1 MDNAH
6 HAAPSSSNPVGA
18 PRRTT
23 RDHISQEASVT
34 RPNRTDST
42 RPTAAVIG
50 AGVSGLT
57 AAHVLSATHDV
68 TLFESDTRLG
78 GHAHTHDVAG
88 RDGNLRIDS
97 GFIVHNEKTYPHLL
111 RLFRELDVPTQ
122 PTEMSMSITCR
133 GCGLSYAGGRGPK
146 GMFAQKRRLADPRF
160 IRMRSDVPRFHKAA
174 HALLADESQDPTWG
188 EFLAS
193 QGFSD
198 YFVRHFAIPL
208 VSCVWSCGDLDAE
221 SYPARHLFRFLDH
234 HGMLT
239 VTGSPTW
246 RTVTGGSATYVDR
259 LVERLPDVRKESAV
273 TAVTRH
279 DDGVDV
285 LVRDGRM
292 TTFDR
297 AVVATHAD
305 SALALV
311 ADATPDEKRDLSAI
325 RYSRNETWLHRDSSV
340 LPKPQQAKASW
351 NYRMQACDAPAP
363 DVTVSYWMNRLH
375 GITDGDDHV
384 VTLNPAGHVDESLV
398 TARMTYDHP
407 IFTRE
412 AVEAA
417 GRLRDTGGDRLAFAG
432 AHLGW
437 GFHEDGCRSGVEAA
451 ESFGVR
457 W

>member
-1 MDNAH
+1 M
-6 HAAPSSSNPVGA
+6 
-18 PRRTT
+18 
-23 RDHISQEASVT
+23 T
-34 RPNRTDST
+34 RPNRTDTPAGSGAA

-78 GHAHTHDVAG
+78 GHAHTHDVPG
-88 RDGNLRIDS
+88 RDGSLRIDS

-122 PTEMSMSITCR
+122 PTEMSMSITCE

-160 IRMRSDVPRFHKAA
+160 IRMLKDVPRFHEVA
-174 HALLADESQDPTWG
+174 HALLADDSQNPTWG
-188 EFLAS
+188 EFLAA

-208 VSCVWSCGDLDAE
+208 VACVWSCGDLDAS

-259 LVERLPDVRKESAV
+259 LVERLPDVRKESPV

-285 LVRDGRM
+285 LVRDGR
-292 TTFDR
+292 TATFDR

-305 SALALV
+305 QALDLL

-340 LPKPQQAKASW
+340 LPKPRQAKASW
-351 NYRMQACDAPAP
+351 NYRMHACDAPAP

-375 GITDGDDHV
+375 GITDADDHV
-384 VTLNPAGHVDESLV
+384 VTLNPGGAVDESLV
-398 TARMTYDHP
+398 TARMSYEHP

-417 GRLRDTGGDRLAFAG
+417 SRLREGGGDRLAFAG

>member
-1 MDNAH
+1 M
-6 HAAPSSSNPVGA
+6 
-18 PRRTT
+18 
-23 RDHISQEASVT
+23 T
-34 RPNRTDST
+34 RPNRPTRPT

-57 AAHVLSATHDV
+57 AAHVLGTTHDV
-68 TLFESDTRLG
+68 TLFEADARFG

-88 RDGNLRIDS
+88 RDGSLRIDS
-97 GFIVHNEKTYPHLL
+97 GFIVHNERTYPHLL

-122 PTEMSMSITCR
+122 PTEMSMSITCE
-133 GCGLSYAGGRGPK
+133 GCGLSYAGGRGLK
-146 GMFAQKRRLADPRF
+146 GMFAQPWRAADPRF
-160 IRMRSDVPRFHKAA
+160 VRMLRDVPRFHRAA
-174 HALLADESQDPTWG
+174 QALLADESQDPTWG
-188 EFLAS
+188 EFLAQQS
-193 QGFSD
+193 FSD

-208 VSCVWSCGDLDAE
+208 VACVWSCGDLDA
-221 SYPARHLFRFLDH
+221 SVYPARHLFRFLDH

-239 VTGSPTW
+239 VTGSPAW

-259 LVERLPDVRKESAV
+259 LVERLPDVRAESPV

-285 LVRDGRM
+285 LVRDGRS

-297 AVVATHAD
+297 VVVATHAD
-305 SALALV
+305 QALELL
-311 ADATPDEKRDLSAI
+311 ADATPDEKRDLGAI
-325 RYSRNETWLHRDSSV
+325 RYSRNATWLHRDSSV
-340 LPKPQQAKASW
+340 LPKPRQAKSSW

-375 GITDGDDHV
+375 GIEDRDDHV
-384 VTLNPAGHVDESLV
+384 VTLNPAGTVDESLV
-398 TARMTYDHP
+398 TARMSYDHP

-417 GRLRDTGGDRLAFAG
+417 GRLREAGGERLAFAG